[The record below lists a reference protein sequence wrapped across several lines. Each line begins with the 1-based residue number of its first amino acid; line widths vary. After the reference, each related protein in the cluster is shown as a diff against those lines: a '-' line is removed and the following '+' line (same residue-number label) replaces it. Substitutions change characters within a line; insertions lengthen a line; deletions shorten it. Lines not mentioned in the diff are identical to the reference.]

1 MDETFRASGSGVGLI
16 LQSPIGKLL
25 EYAIRLIF
33 FASNNEAEYETVLA
47 KLDLALA
54 LAATKLEICSDSQLI
69 VERIKKEYEAN
80 NERMARYLTL
90 VKDRLKKLDE
100 WKVKCIPQ
108 TENLKVDT
116 LAGMAT
122 TLPIREAVMLPIY
135 LQTTSSI
142 IPESIF
148 NTIEVDLSW
157 MHDIV
162 KYLQLGELPKN

>member
-1 MDETFRASGSGVGLI
+1 
-16 LQSPIGKLL
+16 
-25 EYAIRLIF
+25 
-33 FASNNEAEYETVLA
+33 
-47 KLDLALA
+47 
-54 LAATKLEICSDSQLI
+54 
-69 VERIKKEYEAN
+69 
-80 NERMARYLTL
+80 MARYLTL

-100 WKVKCIPQ
+100 WKVKRIPQ

-116 LAGMAT
+116 LAEMAT

-148 NTIEVDLSW
+148 NTVEVDLNW

-162 KYLQLGELPKN
+162 KYLQLGELPKD

>member
-1 MDETFRASGSGVGLI
+1 M
-16 LQSPIGKLL
+16 
-25 EYAIRLIF
+25 
-33 FASNNEAEYETVLA
+33 A

-100 WKVKCIPQ
+100 WKVKRIPQ

-116 LAGMAT
+116 LAEMAT

-148 NTIEVDLSW
+148 NTVEVDLNW

-162 KYLQLGELPKN
+162 KYLQLGELPKD

>member
-1 MDETFRASGSGVGLI
+1 MVNFIAELPQKPSHPDESHGKGWWTLHMDGTSRASGSGV
-16 LQSPIGKLL
+16 
-25 EYAIRLIF
+25 
-33 FASNNEAEYETVLA
+33 EYETVLA

-54 LAATKLEICSDSQLI
+54 LAATKLEIC
-69 VERIKKEYEAN
+69 N
-80 NERMARYLTL
+80 
-90 VKDRLKKLDE
+90 RLKKLDE
-100 WKVKCIPQ
+100 WKVKRIPQ

-116 LAGMAT
+116 LAEMAT

-148 NTIEVDLSW
+148 NTVEVDLNW

-162 KYLQLGELPKN
+162 KYLQLGELPKD